1 MESEN
6 LKKTLKDPEPM
17 EIFIWTLLV
26 EKRESTDDHEMG
38 GMKKNEL
45 RHYAK
50 DYTYAKFK
58 RAVKELEDACIKML
72 SLQSC
77 NPKVVRKLSITR
89 KLSTIGIIIG
99 IISELQQINI

>member
-1 MESEN
+1 MEV
-6 LKKTLKDPEPM
+6 
-17 EIFIWTLLV
+17 FIWTLLV

-38 GMKKNEL
+38 GMTKNEL

-77 NPKVVRKLSITR
+77 NPEVVNYAKIVNYRNYNRNYIGT
-89 KLSTIGIIIG
+89 STNKHLVSLLEYID
-99 IISELQQINI
+99 